1 MAILLSFDIDGT
13 LETGDPPGGITID
26 MVRKARDLGF
36 LVGSCSDK
44 PISAQK
50 VMWERFQVPV
60 LFTVAKHQLPIV
72 RDAHAALAYFHIGD
86 TDVDYRAAHSAGFGF
101 WWNHEGV
108 NEPWLLH
115 ELATFAR
122 RA

>member
-13 LETGDPPGGITID
+13 LETGDPPGGITMA
-26 MVRKARDLGF
+26 MVRNALALGY

-50 VMWERFQVPV
+50 VMWERHAIPV

-72 RDAHAALAYFHIGD
+72 REAHAADAYFHIGD
-86 TDVDYRAAHSAGFGF
+86 SDVDFHAARTAGFGF
-101 WWNHEGV
+101 WWNHEGDK
-108 NEPWLLH
+108 EPWLPVS
-115 ELATFAR
+115 A
-122 RA
+122 